1 MTNKTKNYKYS
12 IKLKFDNQKILML
25 IDYPRR
31 LTAPRLFY
39 SVPIIRIIEIFR
51 NNFRSILIVK
61 DENRLNTLPQLN
73 QIQSNLI
80 EHIKEL

>member
-12 IKLKFDNQKILML
+12 IKLKFDNEEILML

-39 SVPIIRIIEIFR
+39 SVPIIRSNREFFEI
-51 NNFRSILIVK
+51 
-61 DENRLNTLPQLN
+61 TLVQCE
-73 QIQSNLI
+73 S
-80 EHIKEL
+80 